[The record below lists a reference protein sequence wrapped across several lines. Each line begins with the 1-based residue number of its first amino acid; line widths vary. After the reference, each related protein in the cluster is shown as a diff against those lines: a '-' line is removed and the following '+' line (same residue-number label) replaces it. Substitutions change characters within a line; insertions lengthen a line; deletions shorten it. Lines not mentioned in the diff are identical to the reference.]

1 MANVGNVDINAQTA
15 YEQSFGVLADK
26 TVYSGY
32 RPGLKADLR
41 EEDGT
46 LGKAYNSALKAFNV
60 TTGPGA
66 AHDVYGKLLIPLYL
80 DPQLI
85 DISRKYTPL
94 VEVIP
99 RVTNRGLYAEWAT
112 LSKTSAFVAGED
124 AAMAEKNDTY
134 SRESVAIRYLYA
146 VGRVT
151 GQAIAATPSFIMQG
165 MSPSGFNGGFGGDE
179 LAATAKQIEVLAKGR
194 SIKELEEELIV
205 NGDVDQSGE
214 YDGLVQMFTDTT
226 GNNVAMS
233 TGAFD
238 FGDVNHAIQL
248 AFDDGGRPNVA
259 ICSSEVY
266 ADLEALIQSK
276 QGYVPVAKNVFWGME
291 TLQLQTM
298 VGTMPVIPSMFASNT
313 TAEKTLY
320 FLDLSVCEMRVLQ
333 DLTYEPL
340 AKTNDSEKFMMKI
353 YEAFII
359 KNMAFCS
366 AITGI
371 ATSYA

>member
-1 MANVGNVDINAQTA
+1 MTANLGNVNVNANSA
-15 YEQSFGVLADK
+15 YEQSFGTLGDM
-26 TVYSGY
+26 TCYSGE
-32 RPGLKADLR
+32 RIGATDLR
-41 EEDGT
+41 QTAGI
-46 LGKAYNSALKAFNV
+46 LGQAYKASLKAFNV

-80 DPQLI
+80 DPQII

-94 VEVIP
+94 VEIIP
-99 RVTNRGLYAEWAT
+99 RVTNRGLYAEWST
-112 LSKTSAFVAGED
+112 LSKTTAFVAAED

-134 SRESVAIRYLYA
+134 ARESVAIRYLYA

-151 GQAIAATPSFIMQG
+151 GQAIAATPSFMMQG
-165 MSPSGFNGGFGGDE
+165 MNPSGANGGFGGDVG
-179 LAATAKQIEVLAKGR
+179 AATAKQIEVLAKAR
-194 SIKELEEELIV
+194 SLKELEEDSIV
-205 NGDVDQSGE
+205 NGDVDSTGE

-238 FGDVNHAIQL
+238 LGDINYAIQK
-248 AFDDGGRPNVA
+248 AFDDGGRPNIAV
-259 ICSSEVY
+259 CGSETY
-266 ADLEALIQSK
+266 ADMEALIQAK
-276 QGYVPVAKNVFWGME
+276 QGYVPVAKNVFWGYE
-291 TLQLQTM
+291 TLQLSTL
-298 VGTMPVIPSMFASNT
+298 VGTMPVIPSMQMLNT
-313 TAEKTLY
+313 DDLKTLY
-320 FLDLSVCEMRVLQ
+320 FLDLTVCEMRVLQ
-333 DLTYEPL
+333 DMTYEPL

-353 YEAFII
+353 YETFII